1 MNMLAQ
7 CTPKYAENRNNLLL
21 CFQQTTIGNLAG
33 DLSAGNDYL
42 QNKSSILGMV
52 SYIMVDFE
60 IEILFL
66 PESNSSAGAIF

>member
-42 QNKSSILGMV
+42 QN
-52 SYIMVDFE
+52 
-60 IEILFL
+60 
-66 PESNSSAGAIF
+66 